1 VKIEGNVGYIVGVRL
16 DSGHLN
22 VEFNAPPGLSEDEA
36 FDLALN
42 TIEHELGY
50 AKVDWVTSI

>member
-1 VKIEGNVGYIVGVRL
+1 MIDGNVGYIVGVSL

-42 TIEHELGY
+42 TIEHELGH
-50 AKVDWVTSI
+50 AKLDWVTSV